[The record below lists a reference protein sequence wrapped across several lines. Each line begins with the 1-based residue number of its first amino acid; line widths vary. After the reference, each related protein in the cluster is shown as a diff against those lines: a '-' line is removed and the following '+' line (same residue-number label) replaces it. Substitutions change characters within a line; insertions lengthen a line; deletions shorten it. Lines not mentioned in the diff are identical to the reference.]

1 MPRPKSVMT
10 PRWETVLEFIRA
22 YIKIHGVSPS
32 YTVMAKSF
40 GMKSKSNM
48 HRIVQRLKQEG
59 HLDIR
64 KHKYHGVKLVDKTVE
79 EVLSL

>member
-1 MPRPKSVMT
+1 MPRPKAAMT
-10 PRWETVLEFIRA
+10 PRWEKVLGFIRG

-32 YTVMAKSF
+32 YEVMAKAF
-40 GMKSKSNM
+40 GMKSRSNM

-59 HLDIR
+59 HLEIR
-64 KHKYHGVKLVDKTVE
+64 PHKYHGVKVRDKSVE